1 MFSGSWCETLI
12 CWWLWFWMTLPSVR
26 PLPAEHRHCSLAPA
40 RTHEF
45 FGFSGNA
52 VWHYK
57 ELYSRATE
65 QPVKDIH
72 GETRRLRCHL
82 QLLVAFQSL
91 RSVRYDL
98 TLFRNMTLV
107 RMSIQV
113 TCNTQFPIIKF
124 FFCSIEEWESCLS
137 EKDTLSLRQRA
148 CSSMTISVQGKAVF
162 DRSPLASLQ

>member
-1 MFSGSWCETLI
+1 
-12 CWWLWFWMTLPSVR
+12 MTLPSVR